1 MKKNSLTLSLPEWID
16 DFLKQYQFPL
26 VSNEERMRFVL
37 KLTLQNIEKTTGGP
51 FGATVFERES
61 GQLVSVGVNVVLN
74 QGCSAAHAEMMAIML
89 AQQELGTHD
98 LGIADLPEFQLVT
111 SGKMCAMC
119 LGSVVWSGVREV
131 LASAQPEDVENIVG
145 FDEGLHLP
153 IMTSSWKNVESASF
167 LLFSGK
173 KDVQS
178 CIGMSNWKVL
188 FIILPGTPESSLFHK
203 IFPPETVY
211 SRGIGLFEILFGKDP
226 FVHQDSF

>member
-51 FGATVFERES
+51 FGAAVFEMES
-61 GQLVSVGVNVVLN
+61 GQLVSVGVNVVLK

-98 LGIADLPEFQLVT
+98 LGIAELPEFQLVT

-145 FDEGLHLP
+145 FDEGPVPADYDQQLEKRGISIIP
-153 IMTSSWKNVESASF
+153 SF
-167 LLFSGK
+167 LREEG
-173 KDVQS
+173 
-178 CIGMSNWKVL
+178 CEVL
-188 FIILPGTPESSLFHK
+188 QRYVELEGV
-203 IFPPETVY
+203 VY
-211 SRGIGLFEILFGKDP
+211 NPSRN
-226 FVHQDSF
+226 S

>member
-16 DFLKQYQFPL
+16 DFLKQYQFPM

-51 FGATVFERES
+51 FGAAVFERES
-61 GQLVSVGVNVVLN
+61 GQLVSVGVNVVLK

-98 LGIADLPEFQLVT
+98 LGIAELPEFQLVT

-145 FDEGLHLP
+145 FDEGPAPADYDQQLEKRGISIIP
-153 IMTSSWKNVESASF
+153 SF
-167 LLFSGK
+167 LREEG
-173 KDVQS
+173 
-178 CIGMSNWKVL
+178 CEVL
-188 FIILPGTPESSLFHK
+188 QRYVDLEGV
-203 IFPPETVY
+203 VY
-211 SRGIGLFEILFGKDP
+211 NPSRN
-226 FVHQDSF
+226 S